1 MGVGDVTHFS
11 HITNLFGV
19 NFPNVVLV
27 VFFLILTLNVNTS
40 LVKSQQMDE
49 VSME

>member
-1 MGVGDVTHFS
+1 MGVGDVTHLS

-19 NFPNVVLV
+19 NFPNVVLI
-27 VFFLILTLNVNTS
+27 FFLILTLNVNTS